1 MRMSRTI
8 RFCGVAVAAI
18 ALNAGAAIAD
28 EHSVHVQTPSTHTTS
43 THVRNTTTN
52 SGKPSPQP
60 FIQRIDANPKLVARL
75 QPLLPSGMTLDQ
87 AADGFKNQGQFIAAL
102 HVAKNLNIPFAQL
115 KSEMTGPDHD
125 SLGQAIREIN
135 PTADSKAAVHT
146 AEKEAKADLKATR
159 PPKPPETDHDA
170 DDVK

>member
-18 ALNAGAAIAD
+18 ALNAGAATAD

-43 THVRNTTTN
+43 AHVRTTTT
-52 SGKPSPQP
+52 SGKPSTQP

-115 KSEMTGPDHD
+115 KGEMTGADRD
-125 SLGQAIREIN
+125 SLGQAIREIQ
-135 PTADSKAAVHT
+135 PTTDSKAAVHT
-146 AEKEAKADLKATR
+146 AEKQTKADLKATR
-159 PPKPPETDHDA
+159 PPKPAETDHDA